1 MEQDPESENE
11 KLSTTAFSTTSEQS
25 TLRTQQQPQHRIVQ
39 NPRAQEMQQDQES
52 EAITSTTLSI
62 EQQNRNQQ
70 RRVQSL
76 QLQQSNIILS
86 SSENP
91 QEEFEVSKQISRM
104 IETIDTRNPKT
115 VLKIKSSSLKYIIE
129 FCTHHNFEIP
139 PSIVRPLQYND
150 FYKCI
155 PDKWDADFVNQ
166 IEIKVLIDLLNDSE
180 NIKCSA
186 LNNLIYAK
194 FAHLFRCESS
204 EKLKVM
210 FDLTTQ
216 KTSHNEREELLSG
229 NSWLKEMMN

>member
-1 MEQDPESENE
+1 MEQEPESENE
-11 KLSTTAFSTTSEQS
+11 RFSTTAFSTTSEQS
-25 TLRTQQQPQHRIVQ
+25 SLRTQQQQQRIVQ
-39 NPRAQEMQQDQES
+39 NPRIQEMQQEQES
-52 EAITSTTLSI
+52 ETFTSTTLTI

-76 QLQQSNIILS
+76 QLQQSNIIIS

-155 PDKWDADFVNQ
+155 PDKWDADFVNK

-216 KTSHNEREELLSG
+216 KTSNNEREELLSG
-229 NSWLKEMMN
+229 NSWLKEMMI